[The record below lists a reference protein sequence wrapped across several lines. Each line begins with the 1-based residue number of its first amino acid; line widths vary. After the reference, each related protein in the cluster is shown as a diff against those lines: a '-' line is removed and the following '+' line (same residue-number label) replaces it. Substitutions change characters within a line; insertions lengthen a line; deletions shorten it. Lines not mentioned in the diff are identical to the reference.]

1 MLAAARHQ
9 TGLFRYICLFGAF
22 LISFPEIKAYYLVPI
37 NQDIQLHQPIPS
49 DEFQYLDD
57 SDLFQLEED
66 LEENEENEMLY
77 DVTEDLNIGRTAE
90 PSQIELEDDD
100 SSSQYGITEWYLP
113 RRNKRSP
120 QFGFGGGFGGGRF
133 GGRHRRRHR
142 HRHGGLFSGSGL
154 GFGNGRG
161 QGGLGALT
169 NLAFGLAL
177 GGGRY
182 GGGFGNGYGNGYGNG
197 FYGK

>member
-1 MLAAARHQ
+1 M
-9 TGLFRYICLFGAF
+9 G
-22 LISFPEIKAYYLVPI
+22 
-37 NQDIQLHQPIPS
+37 
-49 DEFQYLDD
+49 
-57 SDLFQLEED
+57 
-66 LEENEENEMLY
+66 NEMLY

-120 QFGFGGGFGGGRF
+120 QCGFGGGRF
-133 GGRHRRRHR
+133 GGRHHRRHR
-142 HRHGGLFSGSGL
+142 HRHGGLFRGSGL

-177 GGGRY
+177 G
-182 GGGFGNGYGNGYGNG
+182 
-197 FYGK
+197 